1 MVDIELDS
9 DDVCGCCLVAGCGE
23 VGVLKDGGKSEGA
36 KHLAGVEVQ
45 HHNR

>member
-1 MVDIELDS
+1 MFV
-9 DDVCGCCLVAGCGE
+9 VAAWLRDAVSGE

-36 KHLAGVEVQ
+36 KYLAGVEVQ